1 MKFSIP
7 TYLSDF
13 SAQEDGRTIA
23 KLKVLYVGETADGRI
38 FDEEF
43 SKEIA
48 ASLPDCPVVA
58 FYSDIKKDFLGHNS
72 TQYAFGHVPSNA
84 ECTFDKDEEDG
95 NIWLNTQVIL
105 YTDRTDNIGTIA
117 SKIIGHPHSLEL
129 DPKTVSYEF
138 IKVDGKTKIHFSKG
152 RVFGLSVL
160 GTEEKPAFTGSAFLN
175 CSVADLA
182 GMKEK
187 FENFFQHLEEESR
200 GGQMDENVS
209 KFESLM
215 NAAELSYSEKT
226 RLVAEKLRAELGD
239 DTICYIEQMYDSF
252 LIANTYCFSTSE
264 EKFLK
269 INYSI
274 GEDGLV
280 TLSEAVEVFLVF
292 VTQEEKDL
300 LNERQGQLKDK
311 KDNRE
316 CKEEIDDDDDD
327 PEDKKDDKDDD
338 EDRDC
343 FVDTVVEEGTTNAQ
357 EHTDIADHQTDT
369 AALYQSALSE
379 LEALKVKNSEFETQ
393 QAALEVE
400 LSNTKAQ
407 LDAAK
412 VELNAF
418 KLQQKQN
425 LIDSYIEDLSEEE
438 INEFN
443 AKINEFEYSELESK
457 LALSF
462 TKAKK
467 NNKTNNNVSPFDFS
481 HISEKK
487 VEEKKAPSYEEL
499 VNKYKSKTK

>member
-23 KLKVLYVGETADGRI
+23 RLKVLYIGETADGRI
-38 FDEEF
+38 FDEDF

-117 SKIIGHPHSLEL
+117 NKIIGHPHSLEL

-175 CSVADLA
+175 CSVADLE

-200 GGQMDENVS
+200 GGQMDEKIS

-215 NAAELSYSEKT
+215 NAAELSYSEQM

-239 DTICYIEQMYDSF
+239 DTICYIEQMYGSF
-252 LIANTYCFSTSE
+252 LIANTYCFSNGE
-264 EKFLK
+264 EKFLRV
-269 INYSI
+269 NYSI

-292 VTQEEKDL
+292 ITQEEKDL
-300 LNERQGQLKDK
+300 LNEKQQQFKDE
-311 KDNRE
+311 KDDE
-316 CKEEIDDDDDD
+316 DDKEEVNDVDD

-338 EDRDC
+338 KDEDD
-343 FVDTVVEEGTTNAQ
+343 FVETVVEEGTTDAQ
-357 EHTDIADHQTDT
+357 EHTDIADNQTDT

-393 QAALEVE
+393 QAALEIE

-407 LDAAK
+407 LDAAN

-418 KLQQKQN
+418 KLRQKQD

-438 INEFN
+438 IAEFN

-467 NNKTNNNVSPFDFS
+467 NNKTNNNVSPFDFN

-487 VEEKKAPSYEEL
+487 VEVNKTPSYEEL
-499 VNKYKSKTK
+499 VNKYKSKTN

>member
-13 SAQEDGRTIA
+13 STQEDGRTIA
-23 KLKVLYVGETADGRI
+23 RLKVLYVGETADGRI

-95 NIWLNTQVIL
+95 NIWLNTHVIL

-117 SKIIGHPHSLEL
+117 NKIIGHPHSLEL

-138 IKVDGKTKIHFSKG
+138 IKVNGKTKIHFSKG

-160 GTEEKPAFTGSAFLN
+160 GTEERPAFTGSAFLN
-175 CSVADLA
+175 CSVADLE

-200 GGQMDENVS
+200 GGQMDEKIS

-215 NAAELSYSEKT
+215 NAAELSYSEQM

-252 LIANTYCFSTSE
+252 IIANTYCFSNGE
-264 EKFLK
+264 EKFLRV
-269 INYSI
+269 NYSI

-292 VTQEEKDL
+292 ITQQEKDL
-300 LNERQGQLKDK
+300 LNEKQQFKD
-311 KDNRE
+311 E
-316 CKEEIDDDDDD
+316 
-327 PEDKKDDKDDD
+327 KDDKDDKEEEVND
-338 EDRDC
+338 VEDPEDKEDDKDDDD
-343 FVDTVVEEGTTNAQ
+343 FVETVVEEGTTNAQ
-357 EHTDIADHQTDT
+357 EHTDIADNQTDT

-393 QAALEVE
+393 QAALEIE

-407 LDAAK
+407 LDAAN

-438 INEFN
+438 IAEFS
-443 AKINEFEYSELESK
+443 AKINEFDYSELESK

-467 NNKTNNNVSPFDFS
+467 NNKTNNNVSPFDFN

-487 VEEKKAPSYEEL
+487 VEVNKTPSYEEL
-499 VNKYKSKTK
+499 VNKYKSKTN

>member
-23 KLKVLYVGETADGRI
+23 RLKVLYVGETADGRI
-38 FDEEF
+38 FDEDF

-117 SKIIGHPHSLEL
+117 NKIIGHPHSLEL

-175 CSVADLA
+175 CSVADLE

-200 GGQMDENVS
+200 GGQMDEKIS

-215 NAAELSYSEKT
+215 NAAELSYSEQM

-239 DTICYIEQMYDSF
+239 DTICYIEQMYGSF
-252 LIANTYCFSTSE
+252 LIANTYCFSNGE
-264 EKFLK
+264 EKFLRV
-269 INYSI
+269 NYSI

-292 VTQEEKDL
+292 ITQEEKDL
-300 LNERQGQLKDK
+300 LNEKQQQFKDE
-311 KDNRE
+311 KDDE
-316 CKEEIDDDDDD
+316 DDKEEVNDVDD

-338 EDRDC
+338 KDEDD
-343 FVDTVVEEGTTNAQ
+343 FVETVVEEGTTNAQ
-357 EHTDIADHQTDT
+357 EHTDIADNQTDT

-393 QAALEVE
+393 QAALEIE

-407 LDAAK
+407 LDAAN

-418 KLQQKQN
+418 KLRQKQD

-438 INEFN
+438 IAEFN

-467 NNKTNNNVSPFDFS
+467 NNKTNNNVSPFDFN

-487 VEEKKAPSYEEL
+487 VEVNKTPSYEEL
-499 VNKYKSKTK
+499 VNKYKSKTN

>member
-23 KLKVLYVGETADGRI
+23 RLKVLYVGETADGRV

-117 SKIIGHPHSLEL
+117 NKIIGHPHSLEL

-175 CSVADLA
+175 CSVADLE

-200 GGQMDENVS
+200 GGQMDEKIS

-215 NAAELSYSEKT
+215 NAAELSYSEQM

-252 LIANTYCFSTSE
+252 LIANTYCFSNGE
-264 EKFLK
+264 EKFLRV
-269 INYSI
+269 NYSI

-292 VTQEEKDL
+292 ITQEEKDL
-300 LNERQGQLKDK
+300 LNEKQQQFKDE
-311 KDNRE
+311 KDDEDDRE
-316 CKEEIDDDDDD
+316 EVNDVDD

-338 EDRDC
+338 D
-343 FVDTVVEEGTTNAQ
+343 FVQTVVEEGTTDAQ
-357 EHTDIADHQTDT
+357 EHTDIADNQTDT

-393 QAALEVE
+393 QAALEIE

-407 LDAAK
+407 LDAAN

-418 KLQQKQN
+418 KLQQKQD
-425 LIDSYIEDLSEEE
+425 LIDSYIDDLSEEE
-438 INEFN
+438 IAEFN

-467 NNKTNNNVSPFDFS
+467 NNKTNNNVSPFDFN

-487 VEEKKAPSYEEL
+487 VYRTPSYEEL
-499 VNKYKSKTK
+499 VDKYKSKTN